1 MLLTLEV
8 GHAMID
14 LRNEAASARYAEAL
28 HPRWRPVL
36 QDMSEDI
43 AQLFERPDPKLL
55 TRALVSVRAAT
66 WVAQQI
72 LDTGYT
78 DRDRR
83 HDLQRVLGCLHFIRT
98 ALLDKDAPFN
108 VP

>member
-1 MLLTLEV
+1 
-8 GHAMID
+8 
-14 LRNEAASARYAEAL
+14 
-28 HPRWRPVL
+28 
-36 QDMSEDI
+36 MSDDI

-66 WVAQQI
+66 SVAQQI
-72 LDTGYT
+72 LETVHT

-108 VP
+108 VRCSTDAASIFPQDGNMPS